1 MLSTTAP
8 TIRIANS
15 SRLLKQSNQ
24 FISPHSILLRT
35 KKAVQQRLKK
45 IRTTRPNN
53 SPSLLKI
60 LLSTT
65 TTYSKDQGLG
75 GESPFLPT
83 KFRSDHSN
91 PTIDPA
97 KVRWRAP
104 IIKAQA
110 RAQICKQ
117 AFHWRILRY
126 VFNLTADSLGPTG
139 GNQQKKM
146 SRSTK
151 NLLGQQPNFYDGSLS
166 LEEFKQIPTDPVPK
180 VIELLGGEDRLTVK
194 DKRLLGLFQQPKDF
208 IKPVLNSVSS
218 SAAAASPQ
226 HDPLTQPRYS
236 SPTLVPH
243 SFGPYIG
250 RRKPF
255 KGKIRQRNREAKVAE
270 VTQKMVKMDDR
281 IQSYRKVR
289 LLPLLVF
296 LFPINY

>member
-45 IRTTRPNN
+45 VRTTRPNN

-60 LLSTT
+60 LSTS
-65 TTYSKDQGLG
+65 TYSSVPEDRG
-75 GESPFLPT
+75 SPFLPT

-126 VFNLTADSLGPTG
+126 VFNLTADSLGRTG
-139 GNQQKKM
+139 DQQKRENNLA
-146 SRSTK
+146 RSTR
-151 NLLGQQPNFYDGSLS
+151 NLLAQQPNFYDGSLS
-166 LEEFKQIPTDPVPK
+166 LEEFKQIPNDPVPK
-180 VIELLGGEDRLTVK
+180 VIALLGGEDRLTVK

-208 IKPVLNSVSS
+208 IKPVLNNTTTSSPSVS
-218 SAAAASPQ
+218 PEQ
-226 HDPLTQPRYS
+226 DFLTQPRYS
-236 SPTLVPH
+236 IPTLVPH

-281 IQSYRKVR
+281 IQSYRKEWKIVKEKSKPA
-289 LLPLLVF
+289 LPF
-296 LFPINY
+296 